1 MERGYKKKL
10 SDLDNKTILFSQDE
24 SQFCS
29 ESNRI
34 TSWSKKGT
42 KVVYSGY
49 KYGTKLNCFGSINLR
64 TGHLISSFHEKGNSD
79 TTIEHLQKVRSKYDK
94 NISLAFLMDNAT
106 WHKSQKV
113 KDFCDENNIS
123 IFFIPPYS
131 PEFNAIERVWSFLKS
146 KVRQKYF
153 FSANLFK
160 EYIYNLL
167 DNINSSD
174 SDLLSNLCCS
184 LI

>member
-1 MERGYKKKL
+1 
-10 SDLDNKTILFSQDE
+10 
-24 SQFCS
+24 
-29 ESNRI
+29 
-34 TSWSKKGT
+34 
-42 KVVYSGY
+42 
-49 KYGTKLNCFGSINLR
+49 
-64 TGHLISSFHEKGNSD
+64 
-79 TTIEHLQKVRSKYDK
+79 
-94 NISLAFLMDNAT
+94 MDNAS

-113 KDFCDENNIS
+113 KDFCNENNIT

-153 FSANLFK
+153 LSANLFR

-167 DNINSSD
+167 DNINSLD